1 MTFKLF
7 TVNNFKKLK
16 INLNKK
22 LNIILKYFST
32 EETINVKINTAY
44 QF

>member
-22 LNIILKYFST
+22 LNIILKYFFYRGDYKCQ
-32 EETINVKINTAY
+32 N
-44 QF
+44 

>member
-22 LNIILKYFST
+22 LNIILKYFFYRGDGFVAQID
-32 EETINVKINTAY
+32 ER
-44 QF
+44 